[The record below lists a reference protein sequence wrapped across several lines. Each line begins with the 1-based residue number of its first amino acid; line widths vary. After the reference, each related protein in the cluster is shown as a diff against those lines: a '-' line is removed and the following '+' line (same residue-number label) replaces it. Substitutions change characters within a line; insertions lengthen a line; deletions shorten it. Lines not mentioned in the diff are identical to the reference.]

1 MGSFTCVLLRVP
13 LDDRGVLYVE
23 FSAKLLGVAANELAM
38 IVCQPMMLG
47 CGYSA
52 DAWEEA

>member
-23 FSAKLLGVAANELAM
+23 LPAELLGVAAYEFAM
-38 IVCQPMMLG
+38 VI
-47 CGYSA
+47 S
-52 DAWEEA
+52 